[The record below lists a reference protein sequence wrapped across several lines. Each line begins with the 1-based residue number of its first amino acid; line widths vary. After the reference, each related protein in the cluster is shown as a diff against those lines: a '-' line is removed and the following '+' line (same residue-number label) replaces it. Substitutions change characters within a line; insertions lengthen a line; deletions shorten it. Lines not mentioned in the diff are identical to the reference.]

1 MTQNLAHTWLLVT
14 WIILT
19 SGKRFLSPVYLSAP
33 IGSSRTSLPTM
44 ILGVGLMAG
53 ASAGPLRRGV
63 CDSKRDLVMLFRVVV
78 LIGSDRRPKG
88 DRLSRVLDEEL
99 SSLKADRSRGVL
111 GPETPGHEGTPDT
124 LPNLGRSR

>member
-19 SGKRFLSPVYLSAP
+19 SGKRFLSPVYLSAA

-44 ILGVGLMAG
+44 IIGVGLMAG

-63 CDSKRDLVMLFRVVV
+63 CGSNDVCDVVPNGSAHRFRSKAQ
-78 LIGSDRRPKG
+78 GRPT
-88 DRLSRVLDEEL
+88 LSC
-99 SSLKADRSRGVL
+99 
-111 GPETPGHEGTPDT
+111 P
-124 LPNLGRSR
+124 